1 MVRTRRGLATVGA
14 FVIIRDRHSK
24 DQMHKVTVRLAN
36 NSDIAAFSTP
46 AGVVAPTIKGW
57 VGEVDG
63 ERVALGGFALVHGR
77 YMAFLDVTDEGR
89 QLLKTSLHVR
99 KALIR
104 TARMAMHE
112 ARKQGIR
119 FAYAEAEMRFPL
131 ADKMLER
138 IGFQPDHRSENLYRW
153 KP

>member
-1 MVRTRRGLATVGA
+1 M
-14 FVIIRDRHSK
+14 
-24 DQMHKVTVRLAN
+24 KVTVRDAN
-36 NSDIAAFSTP
+36 QQDIAAFATP

-63 ERVALGGFALVHGR
+63 ERVALGGFALVGGR
-77 YMAFLDVTDEGR
+77 HIAFLDVTEEGR
-89 QLLKTSLHVR
+89 ALLKSSLHVR
-99 KALIR
+99 KALIS
-104 TARMAMHE
+104 TARMAMRE

-138 IGFQPDHRSENLYRW
+138 IGFQPDHRSANLYRW

>member
-1 MVRTRRGLATVGA
+1 V
-14 FVIIRDRHSK
+14 
-24 DQMHKVTVRLAN
+24 KVTVREAN
-36 NSDIAAFSTP
+36 SQDIAAFAIP

-63 ERVALGGFALVHGR
+63 ERVALGGFAVVAGR
-77 YMAFLDVTDEGR
+77 HIAFLDVTDEGR
-89 QLLKTSLHVR
+89 QLLKTSLQVR
-99 KALIR
+99 KALIS

-112 ARKQGIR
+112 ARKHGIR
-119 FAYAEAEMRFPL
+119 FCYAEAEMRFPL

-138 IGFQPDHRSENLYRW
+138 IGFKPDHRSENLYRW